1 MGWFVRLVGP
11 AALECRYYESNC
23 LAPQGEDELIFIA
36 AGAVGFRVDLFISFI
51 NQFFFFIGS
60 LSSLF
65 HQSTVEADD

>member
-36 AGAVGFRVDLFISFI
+36 AGAVAFRFEEIIKFL
-51 NQFFFFIGS
+51 QS
-60 LSSLF
+60 LSLLVHSYLS
-65 HQSTVEADD
+65 STTSQWRADG